1 MYLKVLI
8 SLEKKVITVERL
20 NDKYCEVQHK
30 TGLKIVVFR
39 TQGYSTSY
47 AILGVNYGSAN
58 NRFIDKNGKLLD
70 TPLGIAHFL
79 EHKMFEN
86 EDKTD
91 TFELFAKT
99 GASANAFTDFE
110 KTAYLFSGAG
120 YLEDN
125 LKILLNFVTHP
136 YFTKETVQKEQG
148 IIAQEI
154 KMYEDSPSWQV
165 FFNAISAMY
174 QKHPIANDI
183 AGTVDS
189 IATITPELLYTC
201 YDSFYSLNNMIL
213 TVVGDVNEEKV
224 INLVDKLLSD
234 CKVENQIANAKT
246 YYEIEPTAVKTHR
259 ISKTLPISIT
269 LAEIGFKENAYTL
282 QENFLR
288 QFIYEIVLDMIF
300 GSTSKFF
307 EEVYKEGLVTESIDT
322 DVMWGVGYLALL
334 ISMETNEPDELYKM
348 IIEEI
353 KQQREHGLNR
363 EDFELCKKS
372 LLSRLIKTTEN
383 LDDFALLLF
392 DITRVGYD
400 LDFVFKFIE
409 NISFKDAE
417 QLMHEGFKQ
426 ERSVLSVV
434 QANR

>member
-47 AILGVNYGSAN
+47 AILGVNYGSTN

-86 EDKTD
+86 DNKTD

-174 QKHPIANDI
+174 QMHPIANDI

-201 YDSFYSLNNMIL
+201 YDNFYSLNNMIL

-259 ISKTLPISIT
+259 ISKTLPVSIT
-269 LAEIGFKENAYTL
+269 LAEIGFKENA
-282 QENFLR
+282 
-288 QFIYEIVLDMIF
+288 
-300 GSTSKFF
+300 
-307 EEVYKEGLVTESIDT
+307 
-322 DVMWGVGYLALL
+322 
-334 ISMETNEPDELYKM
+334 
-348 IIEEI
+348 
-353 KQQREHGLNR
+353 
-363 EDFELCKKS
+363 
-372 LLSRLIKTTEN
+372 
-383 LDDFALLLF
+383 
-392 DITRVGYD
+392 
-400 LDFVFKFIE
+400 
-409 NISFKDAE
+409 
-417 QLMHEGFKQ
+417 
-426 ERSVLSVV
+426 
-434 QANR
+434 

>member
-1 MYLKVLI
+1 MCLKVLI
-8 SLEKKVITVERL
+8 DMEKKVIKVERL
-20 NDKYCEVQHK
+20 NENYFEVQHK
-30 TGLKIVVFR
+30 TGLKIIVFK
-39 TQGYSTSY
+39 TLGYSTSY
-47 AILGVNYGSAN
+47 AILGVNYGSTN
-58 NRFIDKNGKLLD
+58 NRFIDKTGRFLD

-99 GASANAFTDFE
+99 GAGANAFTDFE

-120 YLEDN
+120 YLEEN
-125 LKILLNFVTHP
+125 LKILLNFVMHP
-136 YFTKETVQKEQG
+136 YFTEETVKKEQG

-165 FFNAISAMY
+165 FFNAASAMY

-183 AGTVDS
+183 AGTVNS

-201 YDSFYSLNNMIL
+201 YNNFYSLNNMIL
-213 TVVGDVNEEKV
+213 TIVGDFDEEQV

-234 CKVENQIANAKT
+234 CKVEVKTANAKT
-246 YYEIEPTAVKTHR
+246 YYEIEPAAVKTHR
-259 ISKTLPISIT
+259 ISKILPVSIT

-288 QFIYEIVLDMIF
+288 QFVYKIVLDMIF
-300 GSTSKFF
+300 GRASKFY
-307 EEVYKEGLVTESIDT
+307 EEVYKEGLVTDSFDT
-322 DVMWGVGYLALL
+322 DVIWGAGYLALL
-334 ISMETNEPDELYKM
+334 ISMETAEPDKLYEM
-348 IIEEI
+348 ITEEI
-353 KQQREHGLNR
+353 KRQREHGLNK

-372 LLSRLIKTTEN
+372 LLSHLIKTTED
-383 LDDFALLLF
+383 LDDFALLLL
-392 DITRVGYD
+392 DITRAGYD
-400 LDFVFKFIE
+400 LDFVFKFVE

-417 QLMHEGFKQ
+417 QLIYEGFKQ

-434 QANR
+434 QAK